1 MTAMSATTAD
11 RTDERSLAD
20 IATAAASALP
30 SPQPLRLGP
39 TDGSLT
45 PGRTGTAVSASF
57 TGAVAGEVVLIVD
70 PALEDALSAAE
81 GGSLSVAD
89 AVQPALEAAVAVFG
103 PCVLGAV
110 EVHAAADAVSRDDLD
125 WAPLV
130 GQEEDGSSEVSVWV
144 GVVLSAPE
152 GGDGADVT
160 ASPIAAAVVA
170 EAVAAGPVRT
180 EAGGLALLR
189 DVEMTLTVELGRT
202 SMPVRDLLALAP
214 GSVVELDRAAGA
226 PADLMVN
233 GRLLAR
239 GEIVVVDE
247 DYGLRITEIVDPS
260 SEA

>member
-1 MTAMSATTAD
+1 MTATTEALTGVDPQSLSAV
-11 RTDERSLAD
+11 
-20 IATAAASALP
+20 AAAAAGALP
-30 SPQPLRLGP
+30 SPKPLVLGP
-39 TDGSLT
+39 TDGSLS
-45 PGRTGTAVSASF
+45 PGRTGTAVGASF
-57 TGAVAGEVVLIVD
+57 SGAVSGEVVLIVD
-70 PALEDALSAAE
+70 PDLEDALAAAE

-89 AVQPALEAAVAVFG
+89 AVTPALEAASASFG
-103 PCVLGAV
+103 PAVLGPV
-110 EVHAAADAVSRDDLD
+110 EASAAADAVERGDLT

-130 GQEEDGSSEVSVWV
+130 GSVDGEGSDDVLVWV
-144 GVVLSAPE
+144 GVALAE
-152 GGDGADVT
+152 AEQGG
-160 ASPIAAAVVA
+160 SVA
-170 EAVAAGPVRT
+170 ESVIADAVAAGPVRT

-189 DVEMTLTVELGRT
+189 DVAMTLTVELGRT

-260 SEA
+260 SEG

>member
-1 MTAMSATTAD
+1 MSATPAMTQD
-11 RTDERSLAD
+11 RTDPQSLAD
-20 IATAAASALP
+20 VATAAAGALP
-30 SPQPLRLGP
+30 SPRTLRLGP
-39 TDGSLT
+39 TDGSLS
-45 PGRTGTAVSASF
+45 PGRTGTAVSATF

-70 PALEDALSAAE
+70 PALEDALSEAE
-81 GGSLSVAD
+81 GGALSVAD

-103 PCVLGAV
+103 PGVLGAV
-110 EVHAAADAVSRDDLD
+110 EVHAAADAVSREDLD

-130 GQEEDGSSEVSVWV
+130 DQEADGSAEVSVWV

-152 GGDGADVT
+152 GDGGSVR
-160 ASPIAAAVVA
+160 SAAQAVVA
-170 EAVAAGPVRT
+170 DAVAAGPVRT

>member
-1 MTAMSATTAD
+1 MSATPAMTQA
-11 RTDERSLAD
+11 RTDPQSLAD
-20 IATAAASALP
+20 VATAAAGALP
-30 SPQPLRLGP
+30 SPQTLRLGP
-39 TDGSLT
+39 TDGSLS
-45 PGRTGTAVSASF
+45 PGRTGTAVSATF

-70 PALEDALSAAE
+70 PALEDALSEAE
-81 GGSLSVAD
+81 GGALSVAD

-103 PCVLGAV
+103 PGVLGAV
-110 EVHAAADAVSRDDLD
+110 EVHAAADAVSREDLD

-130 GQEEDGSSEVSVWV
+130 GQDDDGSAEVSVWV

-152 GGDGADVT
+152 GGSERSAR
-160 ASPIAAAVVA
+160 SPAQAAVA
-170 EAVAAGPVRT
+170 DAVAAGPVRT

>member
-1 MTAMSATTAD
+1 MTAMPATTAD
-11 RTDERSLAD
+11 RTDQRSLVD
-20 IATAAASALP
+20 IATAAADALP

-45 PGRTGTAVSASF
+45 PGRTGTAVSATF
-57 TGAVAGEVVLIVD
+57 TGSVAGEVVLIVD

-81 GGSLSVAD
+81 GGELSVAD
-89 AVQPALEAAVAVFG
+89 AVHPALEAAVAVFG

-110 EVHAAADAVSRDDLD
+110 EVHAAADVVSREDLD
-125 WAPLV
+125 WVPLV

-144 GVVLSAPE
+144 GVVLSPPE
-152 GGDGADVT
+152 GGPAVVAD
-160 ASPIAAAVVA
+160 SPVAAAVVA

-260 SEA
+260 SEV

>member
-1 MTAMSATTAD
+1 MTATPAMTQD
-11 RTDERSLAD
+11 RTDPQSLAD
-20 IATAAASALP
+20 VATAAAGALP
-30 SPQPLRLGP
+30 SPRTLRLGP
-39 TDGSLT
+39 TDGSLS
-45 PGRTGTAVSASF
+45 PGRTGTAVSATF

-70 PALEDALSAAE
+70 PALEDALSEAE
-81 GGSLSVAD
+81 GGALSVAD
-89 AVQPALEAAVAVFG
+89 AVQPALEAAIAVFG
-103 PCVLGAV
+103 PGVLGAV
-110 EVHAAADAVSRDDLD
+110 EVHAAADAVSREDLD
-125 WAPLV
+125 WVPLV
-130 GQEEDGSSEVSVWV
+130 GQEDDGSSEVSVWV

-152 GGDGADVT
+152 GGSTRSA
-160 ASPIAAAVVA
+160 AEAAVA
-170 EAVAAGPVRT
+170 DAVAAGPVRT

-260 SEA
+260 SEV